1 MNELEIALQQNNSEL
16 DFYLENT
23 STDVFRQHVK
33 QMLDKRENQ
42 DCHALKQKIKA
53 AIDAA

>member
-1 MNELEIALQQNNSEL
+1 MNELEIALQQDNKGLSS
-16 DFYLENT
+16 YLEFVTTN
-23 STDVFRQHVK
+23 DFRLHVK